1 MQFKTDGRVTAVSLL
16 GLAGPDI
23 VRFFEQAGPVLDG
36 LVRLGQV
43 AVAIAT
49 VYYIFRKAKNIRSNR
64 RSKKKTV

>member
-1 MQFKTDGRVTAVSLL
+1 MNLRTDGRVTAVSIL

-23 VRFFEQAGPVLDG
+23 VRFFEQVGPVFDA

-49 VYYIFRKAKNIRSNR
+49 VFYIFKKAKNIRSSR
-64 RSKKKTV
+64 RSRKNQ